1 MRKTIK
7 LITSATLVLS
17 VATAFSL
24 QKGYKLTGKIRGVD
38 KGLIYLSHNIGN
50 KEIKDSA
57 VITNGSFNFSGTVP
71 EVKMYTLKIKGDK
84 QQKNF
89 FLENKDISITGHKD
103 SLFNAKVIGSPET
116 DTYFGFYNGPWK
128 AITAKAGQI
137 YRRLD
142 STNQKGKV
150 TLSPAQRKPF
160 DDEFKALD
168 VLNQNAI
175 KAYVAAHASSVAVA
189 AIVEDRFINYPNPEQ
204 AAIMYA
210 LFSPAVKASFYGRA
224 IKESL
229 ALTNKTAP
237 GKLAPDFVMNDIDGK
252 PVKLSALRGKY
263 VLVDFW
269 ASWCGPC
276 RKENPNVAAA
286 YKKYHDKGFEIL
298 GVSLDSKK
306 EAWLKAINDDDLTW
320 KHVSDLKG
328 WANTAAALY
337 GIKSVPASFLLDKA
351 GKVVAKDLRGE
362 ELNNTLSNL
371 FKD

>member
-7 LITSATLVLS
+7 LMTSAAFVLLIT
-17 VATAFSL
+17 AAFSP
-24 QKGYKLTGKIRGVD
+24 QPKYKLTGKIKGID
-38 KGLIYLSHNIGN
+38 QGLIYLSHNTGD

-57 VITNGSFNFSGTVP
+57 VITDGNFTFSGTVP
-71 EVKMYTLKIKGDK
+71 EVKIYTLKIKGGK

-89 FLENKDISITGHKD
+89 FLENKKISITGDKD
-103 SLFNAKVIGSPET
+103 SLFNAKVVGSPET
-116 DTYFGFYNGPWK
+116 DTYFGFYNGPWR

-142 STNQKGKV
+142 SANQKGKI
-150 TLSPAQRKPF
+150 TLTPAQRKPF
-160 DDEFKALD
+160 DDDFKALD

-175 KAYVAAHASSVAVA
+175 KTYIEAHASSVAVA
-189 AIVEDRFINYPNPEQ
+189 AIVEERFINYPNPEQ

-210 LFSPAVKASFYGRA
+210 IFSPAVKSSFYGRA

-237 GKLAPDFVMNDIDGK
+237 GKLAPDFVMNDVDGK
-252 PVKLSALRGKY
+252 PIKLSALRGKY

-276 RKENPNVAAA
+276 RKENPNVVAA

-298 GVSLDSKK
+298 GVSLDGKK
-306 EAWLKAINDDDLTW
+306 EAWLKAIKDDELTW

-328 WANTAAALY
+328 WSNSAAALY
-337 GIKSVPASFLLDKA
+337 GVKSVPASFLLDKD

-362 ELNNTLSNL
+362 ELNNTLANL

>member
-1 MRKTIK
+1 MKK
-7 LITSATLVLS
+7 ITKLS
-17 VATAFSL
+17 VVACIMLLGATAFVP
-24 QKGYKLTGKIRGVD
+24 QKGYKLTGKIKGID
-38 KGLIYLSHNIGN
+38 DGLIYLLHNVGD
-50 KEIKDSA
+50 KEIKDSTT
-57 VITNGSFNFSGTVP
+57 ITHGSFTFSGTVP
-71 EVKMYTLKIKGDK
+71 EVKMYALKIKGTK

-89 FLENKDISITGHKD
+89 FLENKEISVTGNKD

-128 AITAKAGQI
+128 TITAKAGHI

-142 STNQKGKV
+142 SASQKGKI
-150 TLSPAQRKPF
+150 TLTPEQRKPF

-168 VLNQNAI
+168 ILNQNAI
-175 KAYVAAHASSVAVA
+175 KVYVEAHATSIAVA
-189 AIVEDRFINYPNPEQ
+189 AIVEDRFISYPYPEQ
-204 AAIMYA
+204 AAAMYA
-210 LFSPAVKASFYGRA
+210 LFSPAVKASFYGKA
-224 IKESL
+224 INASL

-252 PVKLSALRGKY
+252 PLKLSALRGKY

-276 RKENPNVAAA
+276 RKENPNVVAA
-286 YKKYHDKGFEIL
+286 YKKYHEKGFEIL

-306 EAWLKAINDDDLTW
+306 EAWLKAINDDGLTW
-320 KHVSDLKG
+320 KHVSELKG
-328 WANTAAALY
+328 WSNSAAALY
-337 GIKSVPASFLLDKA
+337 GVKSVPASFLLDKD

-362 ELNNTLSNL
+362 ELNNTLADL

>member
-1 MRKTIK
+1 MKKTIR
-7 LITSATLVLS
+7 LITLAALVIL
-17 VATAFSL
+17 VATAFSP
-24 QKGYKLTGKIRGVD
+24 QRGYKLTGQLKGLD
-38 KGLIYLSHNIGN
+38 KGLAYLSHRIGD

-57 VITNGSFNFSGTVP
+57 VITNGRFTFSGTVP
-71 EVKMYTLKIKGDK
+71 EVKIYTLKIKGDK

-89 FLENKDISITGHKD
+89 FLENREISIIGDKD
-103 SLFNAKVIGSPET
+103 SLFNAKVVGSPET
-116 DTYFGFYNGPWK
+116 DTYFGFYNGPWRT
-128 AITAKAGQI
+128 ITAKAGQI

-142 STNQKGKV
+142 SANQKGKL
-150 TLSPAQRKPF
+150 TLTPAQRKPF
-160 DDEFKALD
+160 DDDFKALD

-210 LFSPAVKASFYGRA
+210 LFSPAVKNSFYGKA

-237 GKLAPDFVMNDIDGK
+237 GKLAPDFTMNDVDGN
-252 PVKLSALRGKY
+252 PIKLSSLRGKY

-276 RKENPNVAAA
+276 RKENPNVVAA

-298 GVSLDSKK
+298 GVSLDGKK
-306 EAWLKAINDDDLTW
+306 EAWLKAIKDDGLTW

-328 WANTAAALY
+328 WANAAASLY
-337 GIKSVPASFLLDKA
+337 GVKSVPASFLLDKN
-351 GKVVAKDLRGE
+351 GKVVGKDLRGE
-362 ELNNTLSNL
+362 ELNDALAKL

>member
-1 MRKTIK
+1 MKKTIK
-7 LITSATLVLS
+7 LIATATLVLL
-17 VATAFSL
+17 VASAFNI
-24 QKGYKLTGKIRGVD
+24 QRGYKLTGKIKGINT
-38 KGLIYLSHNIGN
+38 GLIYLSHNIGD
-50 KEIKDSA
+50 KEIKDST
-57 VITNGSFNFSGTVP
+57 VITNGSFAFSGTVP
-71 EVKMYTLKIKGDK
+71 EVKMYALKLKGGK

-89 FLENKDISITGHKD
+89 LLENKDISIVGDKD
-103 SLFNAKVIGSPET
+103 SLFMAKVIGSPET
-116 DTYFGFYNGPWK
+116 DIYFGFYNGPWK

-137 YRRLD
+137 YHRLD
-142 STNQKGKV
+142 SATQKGKV
-150 TLSPAQRKPF
+150 TLTPAQRKPF

-168 VLNQNAI
+168 VLNQNAVR
-175 KAYVAAHASSVAVA
+175 AYVKTHASSVAVA
-189 AIVEDRFINYPNPEQ
+189 AIVEDRFINYPYPEQ
-204 AAIMYA
+204 AAAMYA
-210 LFSPAVKASFYGRA
+210 LFAPAVKASFYGKA
-224 IKESL
+224 INASL

-237 GKLAPDFVMNDIDGK
+237 GKLAPDFVMNDVDGK
-252 PVKLSALRGKY
+252 PLKLSALRGKY

-276 RKENPNVAAA
+276 RKENPNVVAA

-306 EAWLKAINDDDLTW
+306 EAWLKAINDDHLTW

-337 GIKSVPASFLLDKA
+337 GVKSVPASFLLDKD

-362 ELNNTLSNL
+362 ELNNTLANL